1 MVRPTRAALLAVLTL
16 LATGTLGTAIA
27 RSDELA
33 QSTPSGG
40 QPIARPTPVPDVPS
54 VGPDIYSSR
63 PAPGV
68 QKTAPMPSTPPVQ
81 YAPAPNVG
89 PTTGYGPG
97 GMAPVP
103 GAPANPPYSF
113 GGTSGQP
120 R

>member
-1 MVRPTRAALLAVLTL
+1 MTRLIRLLAILPL
-16 LATGTLGTAIA
+16 LAGSGIALTAI
-27 RSDELA
+27 DTLA
-33 QSTPSGG
+33 QNTLSGG

-54 VGPDIYSSR
+54 VGPDIYSTS
-63 PAPGV
+63 PPPGV
-68 QKTAPMPSTPPVQ
+68 QRTAPSSPPVR
-81 YAPAPNVG
+81 YAPPANVG

>member
-1 MVRPTRAALLAVLTL
+1 MPALIRLFTMLTL
-16 LATGTLGTAIA
+16 LAGSGAV
-27 RSDELA
+27 LA
-33 QSTPSGG
+33 AFDAEAQNAPPGG

-54 VGPDIYSSR
+54 VGPDIYSTS
-63 PAPGV
+63 PPPGV
-68 QKTAPMPSTPPVQ
+68 QRTAPASPPVH
-81 YAPAPNVG
+81 YAPPANVG

-113 GGTSGQP
+113 GGTSVQP

>member
-1 MVRPTRAALLAVLTL
+1 MVRPIPGALLAILWL
-16 LATGTLGTAIA
+16 LACGSLGGGAA
-27 RSDELA
+27 ADELA
-33 QSTPSGG
+33 QSTPPGG

-54 VGPDIYSSR
+54 VGPDIYSSS
-63 PAPGV
+63 PPPGV
-68 QKTAPMPSTPPVQ
+68 QKTAPPPSPPPVQ
-81 YAPAPNVG
+81 YAPAPNAG

-113 GGTSGQP
+113 GGTSGQT

>member
-1 MVRPTRAALLAVLTL
+1 MARLIRLLMILTL
-16 LATGTLGTAIA
+16 LAGSAVVLRATDA
-27 RSDELA
+27 RA
-33 QSTPSGG
+33 QNTPPGG

-54 VGPDIYSSR
+54 VRPDIYSTS
-63 PAPGV
+63 PPPGV
-68 QKTAPMPSTPPVQ
+68 QRTAPTSPPVQ
-81 YAPAPNVG
+81 YAPPANVG